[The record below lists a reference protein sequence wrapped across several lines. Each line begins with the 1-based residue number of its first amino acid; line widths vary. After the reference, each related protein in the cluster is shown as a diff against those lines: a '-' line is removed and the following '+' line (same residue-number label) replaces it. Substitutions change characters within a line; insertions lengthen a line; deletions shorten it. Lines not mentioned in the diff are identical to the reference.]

1 MQSSLLTGDAPASS
15 TAWWL
20 APSELAAQ
28 FAEQT
33 PTPRLSGR
41 YRFGK
46 RELVLRSNYLGLMQS
61 FHEFWGDCRTESSQ
75 PAGTD
80 AVVATIVRT
89 RGSPF
94 ALLTLEHPGIAL
106 DDLAFDLLH
115 QIFARDPVKN
125 MREVPSSAEGWR
137 LAVPSEDPQRPV
149 VAVSRHRA
157 LVDVSWE
164 PWMVLSYLAISAAL
178 RLQRDVI
185 FLHAG
190 SVAIGGAGVLL
201 AGESGTGKTTQAL
214 ALVARGHEFFGDDL
228 AAIEPETREILPF
241 RRIGRVRQGPRAT
254 DIDALVEER
263 DLKPGAMNQQR
274 EPRIYLRVGRFFPQ
288 GVRHERAPLRFAFF
302 MRERGATA
310 SLRRFDAATADEEA
324 VFEPLTA
331 NSLAATSWGP
341 AGANWRPRYRQLRH
355 VLSGAQCFYVDSGT
369 PDETADLIERTV
381 MEGLSCSR

>member
-1 MQSSLLTGDAPASS
+1 MQSSLLTGDAPALS

-28 FAEQT
+28 IAEQT

-46 RELVLRSNYLGLMQS
+46 RELVLKSNYLGLMQS
-61 FHEFWGDCRTESSQ
+61 FHEFWGDCRTESQ
-75 PAGTD
+75 PVAGAD
-80 AVVATIVRT
+80 AVVATIIRP
-89 RGSPF
+89 RGSPI
-94 ALLTLEHPGIAL
+94 ALMTLEQPAIAL

-115 QIFARDPVKN
+115 QIFARDPDKWVS
-125 MREVPSSAEGWR
+125 EVPSQVEGWR
-137 LAVPSEDPQRPV
+137 LGAASDDLKRPV

-157 LVDVSWE
+157 LVDLSWE

-178 RLQRDVI
+178 RIQRDVI
-185 FLHAG
+185 FVHAG
-190 SVAIGGAGVLL
+190 SVVIGEAGVLL

-241 RRIGRVRQGPRAT
+241 RRIGRVREGPRAAN
-254 DIDALVEER
+254 IDALVEER
-263 DLKPGAMNQQR
+263 DLKPGGMNQRR
-274 EPRIYLRVGRFFPQ
+274 EPRIYLRVGRYFPD
-288 GVRHERAPLRFAFF
+288 GCRHERAPLHFAFF
-302 MRERGATA
+302 MREKKPAA
-310 SLRRFDAATADEEA
+310 ALHRFDAATADEGTL
-324 VFEPLTA
+324 FKSLTC
-331 NSLAATSWGP
+331 NSLAATSWGSE
-341 AGANWRPRYRQLRH
+341 GGNWLIRYRQLRH

-381 MEGLSCSR
+381 KEELSCSR